1 MMGGVMKTELHI
13 AGIIFCFLASA
24 FFSGTESGILSL
36 NHARL
41 MHLVR
46 AGMKSA
52 VLLHGY
58 LGDMQRCLATIL
70 MGNNLVNVIL
80 STLSASL
87 AQSCFPGSRVRQAVW
102 ATVMAFLMLWFCE
115 YLPKL
120 FFTTRPL
127 RRTLLVSRVF
137 YVADRLLA
145 PLTTAILFMTS
156 WLLPD
161 TRKGAGQRFLMTRE
175 YIQNVVSD
183 AKDGSRITAFERL
196 MINRVLTLH
205 AQTAAQIMTP
215 LSRVT
220 RTHETSPLRDC
231 FQAVRDSGHV
241 RVPVF
246 CENGHKCVGVLNVAA
261 VLAADPDPNAL
272 QAKDGMEA
280 PFFVNADERADD
292 VLPLMR
298 KHRHPMA
305 LVRERDSDTVLGII
319 TEENVLFA
327 LTGSLQ
333 KSRA

>member
-1 MMGGVMKTELHI
+1 VKAELHI
-13 AGIIFCFLASA
+13 VGIVLCFLASA
-24 FFSGTESGILSL
+24 FFSGTESGMLSL

-46 AGMKSA
+46 AGLKPA

-58 LGDMQRCLATIL
+58 LCDMQRCLATIL
-70 MGNNLVNVIL
+70 VGNNLVNVML

-87 AQSCFPGSRVRQAVW
+87 AQSCFPRSSGLQAAW
-102 ATVMAFLMLWFCE
+102 AVVMAFLMLWFCE

-127 RRTLLVSRVF
+127 RRTLLVTRAFHV
-137 YVADRLLA
+137 VDCMLV
-145 PLTTAILFMTS
+145 PLTTAILFVTR
-156 WLLPD
+156 WLVPD

-196 MINRVLTLH
+196 MINRALTLQ

-220 RTHETSPLRDC
+220 TVRADVPLRTC
-231 FQAVRDSGHV
+231 FQAVRDSGHA
-241 RVPVF
+241 RLPVF
-246 CENGHKCVGVLNVAA
+246 SENGERCVGVLNV
-261 VLAADPDPNAL
+261 VELLVRDPDPDATL
-272 QAKDGMEA
+272 ARDGMEA

-298 KHRHPMA
+298 KHRHPMV
-305 LVRERDSDTVLGII
+305 LVREREAGTVAGII

-333 KSRA
+333 KVRA